1 MNELNIYFFIP
12 LFLIWGSFLNVI
24 AYRLVNNIS
33 FKKHRSFCPK
43 CNKIL
48 AWYDLI
54 PIVSWFFLK
63 GHCRY
68 CNQSI
73 SFLYPFIEILSAII
87 FYLLFLNIPFPY
99 SISYFVF
106 FSALIITIRT
116 DIETMLISRFVTLF
130 LIPIAFGLS
139 IFNLLVLS
147 PIKVFCGALFGY
159 FLLLLISKSFYL
171 LTKKEGIGQGD
182 IELLSLIGA
191 FSGIIGCWIS
201 LLFGSILGSIF
212 GISLII
218 LKKLNLST
226 RIPFGPFLAIG
237 SILYILYQ
245 DQILYL
251 FFGI

>member
-12 LFLIWGSFLNVI
+12 FFLIWGSFLNVI
-24 AYRLVNNIS
+24 AYRLVNDVS

-54 PIVSWFFLK
+54 PIVSWLFLK

-68 CNQSI
+68 CKQNI
-73 SFLYPFIEILSAII
+73 SFLYPAIELFSAII
-87 FYLLFLNIPFPY
+87 FYLLFLNISFPY

-116 DIETMLISRFVTLF
+116 DIETMLISRYVTLF
-130 LIPIAFGLS
+130 LIPLAVIFS
-139 IFNLLVLS
+139 IFNLLPIS
-147 PIKVFCGALFGY
+147 PLKIFFGTLFGY
-159 FLLLLISKSFYL
+159 FLLYFISKTFFL
-171 LTKKEGIGQGD
+171 FTKKEGIGQGD
-182 IELLSLIGA
+182 IELLALIGA
-191 FSGIIGCWIS
+191 FTGIIGCWIS
-201 LLFGSILGSIF
+201 LLLGSILGSIF
-212 GISLII
+212 GIILIL
-218 LKKLNLST
+218 LKKQNFQT

-237 SILYILYQ
+237 SMIYVLYQ

-251 FFGI
+251 IFGI